1 MTSPAFRASR
11 RDKILFP
18 GDGLTKGDLIDY
30 YARIAPHMLPHLRD
44 RPLTL
49 RRFPD
54 GIGETGFF
62 QKAAGEHYPDWIP
75 RATVAKAGGTVTHP
89 LCADRDDLRYLAD
102 QAAIELHVWLARLDR
117 PHHPDRLVFDLDPP
131 GDDFAPV
138 VHAARALRSHLDDL
152 GLAAFVMTTGS
163 RGLHVTLP
171 LDRGADCDRVRAF
184 AHGLAARMADES
196 PDAFTVAQRKAE
208 RGDRVYLDVMRNAY
222 AQTGV
227 APYSVRAKPG
237 APVATPLAWRELD
250 DPRLHPRRYH
260 LRNIFRRLGQRD
272 CPWRDIDR
280 HAQSLDAAM
289 RGLGIG
295 REPG

>member
-1 MTSPAFRASR
+1 
-11 RDKILFP
+11 
-18 GDGLTKGDLIDY
+18 
-30 YARIAPHMLPHLRD
+30 
-44 RPLTL
+44 
-49 RRFPD
+49 
-54 GIGETGFF
+54 
-62 QKAAGEHYPDWIP
+62 
-75 RATVAKAGGTVTHP
+75 
-89 LCADRDDLRYLAD
+89 
-102 QAAIELHVWLARLDR
+102 
-117 PHHPDRLVFDLDPP
+117 
-131 GDDFAPV
+131 
-138 VHAARALRSHLDDL
+138 
-152 GLAAFVMTTGS
+152 
-163 RGLHVTLP
+163 
-171 LDRGADCDRVRAF
+171 
-184 AHGLAARMADES
+184 MADES

-260 LRNIFRRLGQRD
+260 LRNIFRRLGPRD